1 MDAYDIPT
9 GVSIQIQFNKAL
21 TEKMP
26 HSCGVH
32 INPN

>member
-26 HSCGVH
+26 LNHVEC
-32 INPN
+32 I

>member
-1 MDAYDIPT
+1 MDAYDIST

-26 HSCGVH
+26 LIHVEC
-32 INPN
+32 I

>member
-21 TEKMP
+21 TEKMSLI
-26 HSCGVH
+26 HVEC
-32 INPN
+32 I

>member
-26 HSCGVH
+26 LIYVEC
-32 INPN
+32 I